1 MAESHFLLDNLSF
14 SLWLSLEVCML
25 QIHLPVDKE
34 YTQQYLNMKNLL
46 QVNNL
51 PHIKLAYCQIFD
63 AFTCK
68 NEISRRESMKSLGT
82 SSLDLALFY
91 IRH

>member
-34 YTQQYLNMKNLL
+34 YT
-46 QVNNL
+46 
-51 PHIKLAYCQIFD
+51 
-63 AFTCK
+63 
-68 NEISRRESMKSLGT
+68 
-82 SSLDLALFY
+82 
-91 IRH
+91 

>member
-25 QIHLPVDKE
+25 QIQLPVDKE
-34 YTQQYLNMKNLL
+34 YTQPHLNMKNLL
-46 QVNNL
+46 QGNNL
-51 PHIKLAYCQIFD
+51 PHIMLAYSEIFD
-63 AFTCK
+63 TFTWK